1 MGSENSE
8 DFTDMGEKSMGE
20 HKSKHTKEKMKRNP
34 WQRLQTPSRNPQSP
48 LVRREK

>member
-8 DFTDMGEKSMGE
+8 DFTDMGEESMGE
-20 HKSKHTKEKMKRNP
+20 RKGKQTKEKMKRNP
-34 WQRLQTPSRNPQSP
+34 CQRLQTPGRSPQSP